1 MTPTERQR
9 HILQMARD
17 RGSVAVT
24 DLSKLLD
31 VSLETVRRDLAIL
44 DTRGLLRRS
53 YGQAFPVET
62 AAYESDLETREVTH
76 LEEKRRIATEAV
88 RHVEDAE
95 TLFIDEG
102 FTPQLIARSLPQRRM
117 RVVTAS
123 LPIASMLARRDL
135 FSVYLLGGRVRGTT
149 LGTVDH
155 WAIDMLSNFVVDV
168 AFIGSNAISQE
179 RGLTTP
185 DPAVAEVKKTA
196 VRVSRRRVFTGV
208 SAKFAVS
215 SFCHVADVKDLDLII
230 TDRRLSPS
238 TAQRYASLGPTV
250 VRV

>member
-1 MTPTERQR
+1 MNPLERQR
-9 HILQMARD
+9 EILQRARD
-17 RGSVAVT
+17 GGSVVVA
-24 DLSKLLD
+24 DLADLLD
-31 VSLETVRRDLAIL
+31 VSMETVRRDLAVL
-44 DTRGLLRRS
+44 TERGLLRRS

-62 AAYESDLETREVTH
+62 AAYESDLEARQVAH

-88 RHVEDAE
+88 RHIGDAE

-102 FTPQLIARSLPQRRM
+102 FTPQLIARLLPERRM

-123 LPIASMLARRDL
+123 LPIASILAPRDV
-135 FSVYLLGGRVRGTT
+135 FTVYLLGGRVRGTT

-155 WAIDMLSNFVVDV
+155 WVVDMLADFVIDL
-168 AFIGSNAISQE
+168 AFIGANAISQE

-196 VRVSRRRVFTGV
+196 VRVSRRRVFAGV
-208 SAKFAVS
+208 SAKFTVT
-215 SFCHVADVKDLDLII
+215 SFCRFADVADMDLIV

-238 TAQRYASLGPTV
+238 QAERFAFLGPNV
-250 VRV
+250 LRV